1 MRYRWFCFLR
11 VCGFI
16 HYPKMDNSDLNDLLK
31 QATKKASETLER
43 NNMSVGI
50 PAAPSLPYF
59 MMCGDYRETLVAIH
73 GPNGHIASGLRT
85 EQAKPILDELNRLN
99 SLSETLSN

>member
-11 VCGFI
+11 WCGFI
-16 HYPKMDNSDLNDLLK
+16 HYPKVDNSDLNALLK
-31 QATKKASETLER
+31 QATKKASELNNER
-43 NNMSVGI
+43 NNMSAGI
-50 PAAPSLPYF
+50 PSLPYF
-59 MMCGDYRETLVAIH
+59 MMNGDYKETLVAVH

-85 EQAKPILDELNRLN
+85 EQARPILEELNRLH